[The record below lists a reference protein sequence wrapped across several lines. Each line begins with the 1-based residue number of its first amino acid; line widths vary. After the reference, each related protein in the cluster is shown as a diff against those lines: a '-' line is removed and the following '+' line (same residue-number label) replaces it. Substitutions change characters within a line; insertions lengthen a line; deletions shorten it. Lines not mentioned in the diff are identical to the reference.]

1 MVRGG
6 VLCKQHRREMAA
18 ALQSLRLGM
27 YELAGLA
34 RREFK
39 LAGRGQGHASAAF
52 ASTPL
57 NMSAQVLYDETDG
70 MLQDMAAAIGLWGVR
85 CPVLIR
91 RLQGRLV
98 ALASSPHCGEAFKEI
113 THASEKIR
121 LWLTPPDERIIYGR
135 CLNPVCLH
143 EVSGVTGQ
151 KEATCEYCG
160 STWSVS
166 AIRASRRERYRL
178 SPVDVSGVDRT
189 LRMTPAQAAAWLRGQ
204 TNVRVSRK
212 SVTNWLGRGL
222 LPSAVHTD
230 EKGVWRFNPIE
241 LLDCI
246 ENGKDVAGA
255 ALNDAVCIDGH
266 AK

>member
-1 MVRGG
+1 MTSSCPACDGMVRGG

-57 NMSAQVLYDETDG
+57 NMSAQVLYDKTDD

-113 THASEKIR
+113 THASERIR

-166 AIRASRRERYRL
+166 AIKASRRERYRL

-189 LRMTPAQAAAWLRGQ
+189 LRMTPAQAAVWLRGQ
-204 TNVRVSRK
+204 TNIPVTRKQVSDWIR
-212 SVTNWLGRGL
+212 RDR
-222 LPSAVHTD
+222 LPSSERLD
-230 EKGVWRFNPIE
+230 GGRWSFNPVE
-241 LLDCI
+241 LLDSA
-246 ENGKDVAGA
+246 ERSA
-255 ALNDAVCIDGH
+255 
-266 AK
+266 

>member
-1 MVRGG
+1 MTSSCPVCDGMVRGG

-18 ALQSLRLGM
+18 ALQSLRLNM

-57 NMSAQVLYDETDG
+57 NMSAQVLYDETDD

-135 CLNPVCLH
+135 CLNPACLH
-143 EVSGVTGQ
+143 EVSGVAGQ
-151 KEATCEYCG
+151 KEATCG
-160 STWSVS
+160 
-166 AIRASRRERYRL
+166 
-178 SPVDVSGVDRT
+178 
-189 LRMTPAQAAAWLRGQ
+189 
-204 TNVRVSRK
+204 
-212 SVTNWLGRGL
+212 
-222 LPSAVHTD
+222 
-230 EKGVWRFNPIE
+230 
-241 LLDCI
+241 
-246 ENGKDVAGA
+246 
-255 ALNDAVCIDGH
+255 
-266 AK
+266 